1 MGENTAKEAAPKAPK
16 KSWFK
21 GLKAEFK
28 KIVWPDKKSLA
39 RESAAVVVSAIALG
53 IIIKILD
60 VVCKNNIAIFF
71 IISIYLLYPLEVP
84 PLLTLPPTELPP
96 LL

>member
-1 MGENTAKEAAPKAPK
+1 MSENTVKETAPKAPK

-39 RESAAVVVSAIALG
+39 RESAAVVVSAVALG

-60 VVCKNNIAIFF
+60 V
-71 IISIYLLYPLEVP
+71 IIDYGIQFLMGL
-84 PLLTLPPTELPP
+84 
-96 LL
+96 

>member
-1 MGENTAKEAAPKAPK
+1 MGEQAAKTDKAPK

-28 KIVWPDKKSLA
+28 KIIWPDKKSLT
-39 RESAAVVVSAIALG
+39 RQTIAVVATSVALG

-60 VVCKNNIAIFF
+60 
-71 IISIYLLYPLEVP
+71 IIITYGIDFLV
-84 PLLTLPPTELPP
+84 TL
-96 LL
+96 